1 MNNKPRVL
9 FVDDEGDYLETLLKR
24 MQKRAIAASGVRSG
38 AEALAWLSGH
48 EVDVIVL
55 DVRMPGMD
63 GIQVLREIKKVR
75 PLVEVIML
83 TGHACLEAA
92 REGME
97 HGAFDYLMKPVD
109 FDELL
114 YKLED
119 AGQKKKLQEEKIKR
133 LEEVMDSCRI
143 EPS

>member
-9 FVDDEGDYLETLLKR
+9 FVDDESDYLETLLKR
-24 MQKRAIAASGVRSG
+24 MQKRAIAATGVRSG
-38 AEALAWLSGH
+38 TEALTWLSGH

-63 GIQVLREIKKVR
+63 GIQVLREIKKER

-97 HGAFDYLMKPVD
+97 YGAFDYLMKPVD

>member
-1 MNNKPRVL
+1 MEHKPRVL
-9 FVDDEGDYLETLLKR
+9 FVDDESDYLDTLLKR
-24 MQKRAIAASGVRSG
+24 MQKRAIAAAGVSSG
-38 AEALAWLSGH
+38 AEALTWLSGN

-63 GIQVLREIKKVR
+63 GIQVLREIKKIK

-119 AGQKKKLQEEKIKR
+119 AGQKKALQEEKIKR
-133 LEEVMDSCRI
+133 LDAVMDSCRI
-143 EPS
+143 EK